1 MPAITA
7 ARFAFRDGDT
17 AAHHS
22 EPKAGRPLNAHL
34 DHRNPLVF
42 DTHELGR
49 RPGALQRLT
58 RSVGAPK
65 DLGLD
70 GVIGVPEGAPVN
82 LRLRL
87 ESVMEGV
94 LVTGTARAT
103 AEGECVRCLEP
114 LELDVAAD
122 FQEMFS
128 YPAADD
134 RGRSKAEPA
143 DDDEDDEDTLYL
155 EDGLFDLESV
165 LRDAVVLALPMQPV
179 CREDCP
185 GLCPQCGIR
194 LDENPD
200 HNHDAVDIRW
210 AALQGLAGTN
220 QDGEKDNIGDAAES
234 GVDEKQ
240 EK

>member
-1 MPAITA
+1 MA
-7 ARFAFRDGDT
+7 
-17 AAHHS
+17 
-22 EPKAGRPLNAHL
+22 LNARL
-34 DHRNPLVF
+34 DHRNPLVI

-58 RSVGAPK
+58 RTVDAPR
-65 DLGLD
+65 DFGIQ
-70 GVIGVPEGAPVN
+70 GVIGVPEGAPVE
-82 LRLRL
+82 LELRL

-114 LELDVAAD
+114 VELELEAD

-128 YPAADD
+128 YPDADD
-134 RGRSKAEPA
+134 RGRPVAEPG
-143 DDDEDDEDTLYL
+143 DDAEDDEDRLFV
-155 EDGLFDLESV
+155 EDGLIDLEAV

-185 GLCPQCGIR
+185 GLCAECGAR
-194 LDENPD
+194 LADDPD
-200 HNHDAVDIRW
+200 HHHDAVDIRW
-210 AALQGLAGTN
+210 AALQGLAGSLEPG
-220 QDGEKDNIGDAAES
+220 DKDDKSGAEA

>member
-1 MPAITA
+1 MTAISA
-7 ARFAFRDGDT
+7 ARFCPCGT

-22 EPKAGRPLNAHL
+22 DPKAGKPLNAHL

-58 RSVGAPK
+58 RSAVAPK
-65 DLGLD
+65 DFGIE
-70 GVIGVPEGAPVN
+70 GVVGVPEGAP
-82 LRLRL
+82 LDLKLRL
-87 ESVMEGV
+87 ESVMDGV

-103 AEGECVRCLEP
+103 AKGECVRCLEP

-128 YPAADD
+128 YPVADD
-134 RGRSKAEPA
+134 RGRAKAEPA
-143 DDDEDDEDTLYL
+143 DDDEDDEDRLFL

-179 CREDCP
+179 CREDCA
-185 GLCPQCGIR
+185 GLCPTCGVR
-194 LDENPD
+194 LDDEPD
-200 HNHDAVDIRW
+200 HHHDAVDIRW
-210 AALQGLAGTN
+210 AALQGLAGTI
-220 QDGEKDNIGDAAES
+220 QDGEKDNISGAAES

>member
-1 MPAITA
+1 MI
-7 ARFAFRDGDT
+7 
-17 AAHHS
+17 S
-22 EPKAGRPLNAHL
+22 KAGKALNGHL

-58 RSVGAPK
+58 RSVDAPGAPSV
-65 DLGLD
+65 LGID
-70 GVIGVPEGAPVN
+70 GVIGVPEGAPVE
-82 LRLRL
+82 LDLRL

-94 LVTGTARAT
+94 LVTGTARAS

-114 LELDVAAD
+114 LRQEVVAD

-128 YPAADD
+128 YPDADD
-134 RGRSKAEPA
+134 RGRSHKAEPA
-143 DDDEDDEDTLYL
+143 DDAEDDEDRLFI
-155 EDGLFDLESV
+155 EDGLFDLEPV

-179 CREDCP
+179 CRESCA
-185 GLCPQCGIR
+185 GLCSECGIR
-194 LDENPD
+194 LDENPG
-200 HNHDAVDIRW
+200 HHHDAVDIRW
-210 AALQGLAGTN
+210 AALQGLADTV
-220 QDGEKDNIGDAAES
+220 QDGEKDNMGGAEA